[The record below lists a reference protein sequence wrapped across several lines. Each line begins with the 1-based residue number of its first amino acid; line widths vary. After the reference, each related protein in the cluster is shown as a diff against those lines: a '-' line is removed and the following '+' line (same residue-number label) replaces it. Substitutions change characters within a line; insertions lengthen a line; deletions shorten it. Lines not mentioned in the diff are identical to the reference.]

1 MSKPKI
7 LPENRDR
14 VIKSACA
21 LCNEVFKE
29 NFGSAVCGA
38 DGSTTITAPIS
49 VSYVT
54 GRGVTAHIRMADRR
68 AEDTAPVLT
77 RYRVGVVADDSDWT
91 AVEEAAMQSG
101 SEWDGFILVQ
111 YDADFT
117 PVAVYLFNKATVR
130 VACTLSAGKYHV
142 SSEPYTQL
150 GAGLKIV

>member
-49 VSYVT
+49 VSYVM
-54 GRGVTAHIRMADRR
+54 GLRGNCPH
-68 AEDTAPVLT
+68 PH
-77 RYRVGVVADDSDWT
+77 GGP
-91 AVEEAAMQSG
+91 AV
-101 SEWDGFILVQ
+101 
-111 YDADFT
+111 
-117 PVAVYLFNKATVR
+117 PR
-130 VACTLSAGKYHV
+130 TL
-142 SSEPYTQL
+142 PQC
-150 GAGLKIV
+150 

>member
-49 VSYVT
+49 VSYVM
-54 GRGVTAHIRMADRR
+54 GEG
-68 AEDTAPVLT
+68 
-77 RYRVGVVADDSDWT
+77 
-91 AVEEAAMQSG
+91 
-101 SEWDGFILVQ
+101 
-111 YDADFT
+111 
-117 PVAVYLFNKATVR
+117 
-130 VACTLSAGKYHV
+130 
-142 SSEPYTQL
+142 
-150 GAGLKIV
+150 